1 MSESK
6 LYFRGMSVEGDIK
19 TLNETFKTI
28 TDGEVI
34 PHDEIE
40 RAVGETRDSIR
51 YRTIVTRW
59 KIDILKNRN
68 LELVSR
74 RGEGYV
80 ALTPSERVGAG
91 LERMI
96 QQMRAMRRA
105 HYRISTVPRER
116 LNSVEAKNADHLQMV
131 WAKTIDSLNAERRK
145 IEPPSAYKPEGLP
158 NRSAQ

>member
-1 MSESK
+1 MTEGK

-28 TDGEVI
+28 AEGEVI
-34 PHDEIE
+34 PHEAIE
-40 RAVGETRDSIR
+40 HAVGETRDSFR
-51 YRTIVTRW
+51 YKTIVTRW
-59 KIDILKNRN
+59 KIDVLKNRN

-91 LERMI
+91 RERMG

-116 LNSVEAKNADHLQMV
+116 LNSIEAKNADHMQMV
-131 WAKTIDSLNAERRK
+131 WAKTIDNLSTERRK

-158 NRSAQ
+158 QRSAE